1 VTNLLWREIEPEF
14 LQSVKLDYIVFDEG
28 WDHDSQLCEV
38 YFDSPLL
45 LPNRIEDTLSGTLLV
60 WTLRTDCRIWSDL
73 MDSVESG
80 MGWVRVK
87 SELSSRIREEL
98 VTLSEI
104 YWDRVETILKD
115 WSYDFR
121 TNNDDLFD
129 EDGNPLKDLTST
141 TQKWVKDIFEDEY
154 PVLSY
159 DREEVTNV

>member
-1 VTNLLWREIEPEF
+1 VTNLLWREIQPEF
-14 LQSVKLDYIVFDEG
+14 LQSVKLDSIVFDEG
-28 WDHDSQLCEV
+28 WDHDSQLFEV
-38 YFDSPLL
+38 HFDSPLFL
-45 LPNRIEDTLSGTLLV
+45 RSMEYTVSKTLLFQ
-60 WTLRTDCRIWSDL
+60 TLDRSMWSDL

-80 MGWVRVK
+80 MGWDRVK
-87 SELSSRIREEL
+87 SELFSRL
-98 VTLSEI
+98 GVGLGTLNVI